1 MIMHPPGNA
10 TQCDFAFAVRGFM
23 KPVLAPFALFCP
35 ARARK
40 RDYLPAA
47 VCIMGAVNFIFRS

>member
-1 MIMHPPGNA
+1 MTA
-10 TQCDFAFAVRGFM
+10 
-23 KPVLAPFALFCP
+23 VLAPLALFFP

-47 VCIMGAVNFIFRS
+47 VCIMGAVNFIFRT

>member
-1 MIMHPPGNA
+1 MHPPGNA